1 MSTPNRM
8 QAHWNEVEVFIRK
21 EWPRLTP
28 TAVKNIR
35 GNFDRFLKCLKDT
48 YNNFP
53 LEEAKAR
60 DKLQNFLN
68 TLREE

>member
-8 QAHWNEVEVFIRK
+8 QTHWSEVESFIRK

-35 GNFDRFLKCLKDT
+35 GNFDRFLKYLKET
-48 YNNFP
+48 YDNFP

-68 TLREE
+68 TLTEE